1 MKITENFE
9 ASAIYNLI
17 EEIQRDLSPHFISI
31 PCFAIRHFE
40 YVPVDLFILLDG
52 KIVLAF
58 SKDHP
63 DKDLLQKLVSDSAR
77 LFYIKKTDVKTF
89 SRELLLA
96 LKDLATTH
104 ERTFRQHTQSSDS
117 IYRTLSELVT
127 SFGLR
132 ESLAEICLKAIDRLE
147 VQIKN
152 ATRREFGTYVNHL
165 QSNSEYSNCYK
176 LIQLATY
183 FSHQIIEHL
192 PIFNKSDAKLKL
204 IYAVYFSDIVLEA
217 EFTEYRTR
225 EQLLRQSS
233 EIQKKI
239 LEHPLRSSLLVS
251 QCSQIPEGVEK
262 LILLHHGSRK
272 LFFGQFTKEDSANV
286 LAVTLYLAQEAAHL
300 TLSLNL
306 KSKDELI
313 NHITSS
319 SYSHLPREIVAA
331 FAGGLRN

>member
-1 MKITENFE
+1 MTEDPE
-9 ASAIYNLI
+9 TLAIYNLI
-17 EEIQRDLSPHFISI
+17 EEIQKDLSPHFISI
-31 PCFAIRHFE
+31 PCFAIKHFDD
-40 YVPVDLFILLDG
+40 VPVDLFILLAG

-63 DKDLLQKLVSDSAR
+63 DKDLLKKLISDSSR

-96 LKDLATTH
+96 LKVKANTH
-104 ERTFRQHTQSSDS
+104 EKTFREHTESSDS

-152 ATRREFGTYVNHL
+152 ASKREFGTYVSHL
-165 QSNSEYSNCYK
+165 QNNAEYSNSYK

-183 FSHQIIEHL
+183 YSHQTLEHL
-192 PIFNKSDAKLKL
+192 PILNKSDAKLKL

-217 EFTEYRTR
+217 RFTEYRTR
-225 EQLLRQSS
+225 EQIMSQPP

-251 QCSQIPEGVEK
+251 QCSQIPEGVEQ

-272 LFFGQFTKEDSANV
+272 LFFGEFTKEDKANV
-286 LAVTLYLAQEAAHL
+286 LAVSLFLAQEAAHL

-306 KSKDELI
+306 KSTDELI
-313 NHITSS
+313 RHITSS
-319 SYSHLPREIVAA
+319 SYSHLPREVVAA
-331 FAGGLRN
+331 FAGGLKN